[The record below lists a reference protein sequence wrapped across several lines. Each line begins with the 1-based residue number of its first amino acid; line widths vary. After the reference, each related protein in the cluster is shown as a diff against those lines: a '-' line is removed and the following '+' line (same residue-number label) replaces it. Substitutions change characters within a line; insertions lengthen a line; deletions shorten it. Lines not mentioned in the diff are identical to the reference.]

1 MYTLVLGE
9 NNAADQTKAMQDQMS
24 GAALS
29 MPDDLNKAFK
39 VKIILCISNHSNKGV
54 DYFENNKA
62 ESENLMVTQHN
73 WFVKEAELRVLGKE
87 LDE

>member
-39 VKIILCISNHSNKGV
+39 VIIDFSNKFNP
-54 DYFENNKA
+54 FELIKLILN
-62 ESENLMVTQHN
+62 
-73 WFVKEAELRVLGKE
+73 
-87 LDE
+87 